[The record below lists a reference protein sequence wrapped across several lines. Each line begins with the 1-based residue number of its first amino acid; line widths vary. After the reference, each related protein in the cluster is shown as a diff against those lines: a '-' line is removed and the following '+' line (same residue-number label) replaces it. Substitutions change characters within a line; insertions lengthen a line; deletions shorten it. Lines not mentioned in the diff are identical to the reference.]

1 MEDFHE
7 NESILCEGFYKSKSS
22 VCLSESPKNNRA
34 KTPSSSNEQ
43 EPSDLSQTTVSKL
56 LYKQSSTYN
65 YYLQKKLKINQFEI
79 FFFKLK
85 TE

>member
-22 VCLSESPKNNRA
+22 ACLSESPNKFRV

-43 EPSDLSQTTVSKL
+43 EPSDLSQNTVS
-56 LYKQSSTYN
+56 T
-65 YYLQKKLKINQFEI
+65 IN
-79 FFFKLK
+79 L
-85 TE
+85 